1 MSALPAKYQKYMVD
15 IVRATM
21 EHRDSSNVKRKDF
34 IQLLLELRKTGK
46 ISDDTDGVDADDV
59 ASSETKTSQ
68 PSLTIEQCAAQV
80 SLFYLAGFDTTSS
93 TISYTL
99 FELSRKPELQKRLH
113 DEIDEVMARHNNA
126 ITHESINDMPFL
138 ELCVRGKLWVHFFEE
153 KKL

>member
-1 MSALPAKYQKYMVD
+1 MVD

-21 EHRDSSNVKRKDF
+21 EHRDRSDVKRKDF

-46 ISDDTDGVDADDV
+46 ISDDTDGVDADDTV
-59 ASSETKTSQ
+59 SSETKASQ
-68 PSLTIEQCAAQV
+68 SSLTIEQCAAQV

-99 FELSRKPELQKRLH
+99 FELSRKPDLQKRLH
-113 DEIDEVMARHNNA
+113 DEIDEVMAKHNNA

-138 ELCVRGKLWVHFFEE
+138 ELCVRGKLWVHFFE
-153 KKL
+153 K